1 VTVSGGEGRVSV
13 RPGDFAETRWQLG
26 GPRNQVTLRY
36 MVAKFRGERGRRLL
50 CFEDIV
56 KKFYRAITSND
67 CRRGACRPWRQ
78 GGIAEMPLGFS
89 AWFRRTRR
97 EWKKPGWTLTMR
109 HTERRQA
116 SFQHE
121 LWTHSVLRDV
131 QSERSSSCACL
142 LGRAADSW

>member
-1 VTVSGGEGRVSV
+1 MVVTVSGGEGRVSV

-26 GPRNQVTLRY
+26 GPRTQVTLRY

-89 AWFRRTRR
+89 AWFRRTRDIR
-97 EWKKPGWTLTMR
+97 KLAANGRNRGGRLQCGILSGDR
-109 HTERRQA
+109 HLFNTSSGHILSCEMYNRSDRV
-116 SFQHE
+116 H
-121 LWTHSVLRDV
+121 VLV
-131 QSERSSSCACL
+131 S
-142 LGRAADSW
+142 